1 MCTHI
6 HCSNSFASRNVSNA
20 LLLIVRGPQL
30 FRTHCSQH
38 VSPATMLRTT
48 CSTRNCLERVVRNIA
63 AGETRCEQGVL
74 NSCGARKTKNR
85 AFETLR
91 LEKLLEQCICV
102 HICMAGELEYALFP
116 INLYGWG
123 ARICF
128 VFHRP
133 VWLGG

>member
-1 MCTHI
+1 MHIYMYMCTHI

-48 CSTRNCLERVVRNIA
+48 CSTRNCLERVVRNMV

-74 NSCGARKTKNR
+74 NICGPRTVKNR

-91 LEKLLEQCICV
+91 RGKLVEQCIFA
-102 HICMAGELEYALFP
+102 HI
-116 INLYGWG
+116 
-123 ARICF
+123 
-128 VFHRP
+128 
-133 VWLGG
+133 